1 MRKIL
6 ILPVF
11 LFLYLAS
18 FSQAHEASIRFDG
31 KDRPGVIVNIPY
43 PTDVVENAIN
53 ERFAKEGYK
62 GNTSKGWT
70 VYRNVKLKSLGDD
83 ALDVYVKVERK
94 SRQEKDVSEVS
105 IIVARGY
112 SNFVE
117 SGSNVLKS
125 SGIFVA
131 DVEPL
136 AASMNLE
143 LDIKAQDEILK
154 KSQKKYNELV
164 TDSLDLDRK
173 KKKLEDGLV
182 ENSKKQGEQRDD
194 IIKQQAILDQLKA
207 RRKNN

>member
-11 LFLYLAS
+11 LFFFFFC

>member
-11 LFLYLAS
+11 LFLNLAS
-18 FSQAHEASIRFDG
+18 FSQAHEAFIRFDE
-31 KDRPGVIVNIPY
+31 KYRSGVIVNIPY

>member
-6 ILPVF
+6 LLPAF
-11 LFLYLAS
+11 MAIYFTALA
-18 FSQAHEASIRFDG
+18 QAHEATIRFDG
-31 KDRPGVIVNIPY
+31 KDRPGVILNIPY
-43 PTDVVENAIN
+43 PPDVVENAIN
-53 ERFAKEGYK
+53 EKFGKEGYK
-62 GNTSKGWT
+62 GNNSHGWT

-83 ALDVYVKVERK
+83 ALDVYVKIERK

-117 SGSNVLKS
+117 SGSDVLKS
-125 SGIFVA
+125 SGVFVA
-131 DVEPL
+131 NVEPL

-143 LDIKAQDEILK
+143 MEIRAQDEILK
-154 KSQKKYNELV
+154 KSQKKLNDLV
-164 TDSLDLDRK
+164 SDSLDLDRK
-173 KKKLEDGLV
+173 KKHLEDGLV

-207 RRKNN
+207 RRKN